1 MSASGVTA
9 PVLRRRSKILS
20 QRGTAVD
27 INVEAVKVEVI
38 KPAIG
43 AVVHVDRKAIFEP
56 AVAHRIMELLEIH
69 DALIFQQINL
79 SDEEQLAFTD
89 ALGARVNFTHTAP
102 GGSKKND
109 VYEITLDK
117 DKNPEPEYVLGTF
130 FWHMDGATINIP
142 VPKASVLSCRKAS
155 PTGGQTQFCNTY
167 AAYEA
172 LPEAEKKAI
181 ENLRV
186 VHSVVAAVREVA
198 TADQLEPF
206 KRGAAHEQPLVWTRK
221 NGRKSLMIGYSA
233 DYIVG
238 MTKAE
243 GRALL
248 VRLLEWAA
256 QPQFCYSHDW
266 KEGDLAIWDNG
277 GALHRV
283 IPYPADSGRTMH
295 RTSIAGLEPT
305 N

>member
-1 MSASGVTA
+1 M
-9 PVLRRRSKILS
+9 
-20 QRGTAVD
+20 D
-27 INVEAVKVEVI
+27 INVDSVRVDVI
-38 KPAIG
+38 KPEIG
-43 AVVHVDRKAIFEP
+43 AIVHVDRNAIFEP
-56 AVAHRIMELLEIH
+56 AVAQRIMELLETH
-69 DALIFQQINL
+69 DALIFPQINL
-79 SDEEQLAFTD
+79 SDKEQLAFTD
-89 ALGARVNFTHTAP
+89 ALGARVNFTTTAP
-102 GGSKKND
+102 GGDAETRD
-109 VYEITLDK
+109 VYKITLDK

-142 VPKASVLSCRKAS
+142 VPKASVLSSRKTS
-155 PTGGQTQFCNTY
+155 PKGGQTQFCNTY

-172 LPEAEKKAI
+172 LPEEEKKAL
-181 ENLRV
+181 EGLRV

-198 TADQLEPF
+198 TAEQLEPI
-206 KRGAAHEQPLVWTRK
+206 KRGAAQEQPLVWTRK

-238 MTKAE
+238 MSKAE

-248 VRLLEWAA
+248 ARLLEWAA
-256 QPQFCYSHDW
+256 QPRFCYSHDW

-295 RTSIAGLEPT
+295 RTSIAGLETT

>member
-1 MSASGVTA
+1 M
-9 PVLRRRSKILS
+9 
-20 QRGTAVD
+20 D
-27 INVEAVKVEVI
+27 INVEAIKVDVI

-43 AVVHVDRKAIFEP
+43 AVVHVDRSAICEP

-69 DALIFQQINL
+69 DALIFPQINL
-79 SDEEQLAFTD
+79 TDEEQLAFTD
-89 ALGARVNFTHTAP
+89 ALGARVNFTHTTP

-155 PTGGQTQFCNTY
+155 PIGGQTQFCNTY

-181 ENLRV
+181 EGLRV

-198 TADQLEPF
+198 TPDMLEPM

-238 MTKAE
+238 WTKAE

-248 VRLLEWAA
+248 ARLQEWAA
-256 QPQFCYSHDW
+256 QPQFCYSHEW
-266 KEGDLAIWDNG
+266 KQGDLAIWDNG

-295 RTSIAGLEPT
+295 RTSIAGLEAT
-305 N
+305 A

>member
-1 MSASGVTA
+1 M
-9 PVLRRRSKILS
+9 
-20 QRGTAVD
+20 D
-27 INVEAVKVEVI
+27 INVDSVRVDVI
-38 KPAIG
+38 KPEIG

-56 AVAHRIMELLEIH
+56 AVAQRIMELLEIH
-69 DALIFQQINL
+69 DALIFPQINL
-79 SDEEQLAFTD
+79 SDKEQLAFTD
-89 ALGARVNFTHTAP
+89 SLGARVNFTTVVA
-102 GGSKKND
+102 GGDAETRD
-109 VYEITLDK
+109 VYKITLDK

-130 FWHMDGATINIP
+130 FWHMDGATIDIP
-142 VPKASVLSCRKAS
+142 VPKASVLSCRKKS
-155 PTGGQTQFCNTY
+155 PKGGQTQFCNTY
-167 AAYEA
+167 AAYDA
-172 LPEAEKKAI
+172 LPEEEKRAL
-181 ENLRV
+181 EGLRV

-198 TADQLEPF
+198 TAEQLEPM

-238 MTKAE
+238 MSKAE

-248 VRLLEWAA
+248 VRLLEWAS

-266 KEGDLAIWDNG
+266 QEGDLAIWDNG

>member
-1 MSASGVTA
+1 M
-9 PVLRRRSKILS
+9 
-20 QRGTAVD
+20 D
-27 INVEAVKVEVI
+27 INPDDVRVDVI
-38 KPAIG
+38 KPDIG
-43 AVVHVDRKAIFEP
+43 AVVHVDRNAIFEP
-56 AVAHRIMELLEIH
+56 AVAQRIMELLEIH
-69 DALIFQQINL
+69 DALIFPQINL
-79 SDEEQLAFTD
+79 SDKEQLAFTD
-89 ALGARVNFTHTAP
+89 ALGARVNFTTTAS
-102 GGSKKND
+102 GGDTETRD
-109 VYEITLDK
+109 VYKITLDK

-142 VPKASVLSCRKAS
+142 VPKASVLSCRKTS

-167 AAYEA
+167 AAYAA

-198 TADQLEPF
+198 TADQLEPM
-206 KRGAAHEQPLVWTRK
+206 KRGVAHEQPLVWTRK

-238 MTKAE
+238 MSKAE

-248 VRLLEWAA
+248 MRLLEWAV
-256 QPQFCYSHDW
+256 QPQFCYSHEW

-283 IPYPADSGRTMH
+283 LPYPEDSGRTMH
-295 RTSIAGLEPT
+295 RTSIAGLEPAPPGVKPPIGD
-305 N
+305 

>member
-1 MSASGVTA
+1 M
-9 PVLRRRSKILS
+9 
-20 QRGTAVD
+20 D
-27 INVEAVKVEVI
+27 INVDSVRVDVI
-38 KPAIG
+38 KPEIG
-43 AVVHVDRKAIFEP
+43 AIVHVDRNAIFEP
-56 AVAHRIMELLEIH
+56 AVAQRLMELLEIH
-69 DALIFQQINL
+69 DALIFPQINL
-79 SDEEQLAFTD
+79 SDKEQLAFTD
-89 ALGARVNFTHTAP
+89 ALGARVNFTTTAP
-102 GGSKKND
+102 GGDAETRD
-109 VYEITLDK
+109 VYKITLDK

-142 VPKASVLSCRKAS
+142 VPKASVLSSRKTS
-155 PTGGQTQFCNTY
+155 PKGGQTQFCNTY

-172 LPEAEKKAI
+172 LPEEEKKAL
-181 ENLRV
+181 EGLRV

-198 TADQLEPF
+198 TAEQLEPM
-206 KRGAAHEQPLVWTRK
+206 KRGAAQEQPLVWTRK

-238 MTKAE
+238 MSKAE

-248 VRLLEWAA
+248 ARLLEWAA
-256 QPQFCYSHDW
+256 QPRFCYSHDW

>member
-1 MSASGVTA
+1 M
-9 PVLRRRSKILS
+9 
-20 QRGTAVD
+20 D
-27 INVEAVKVEVI
+27 INIDTVRVDVI
-38 KPAIG
+38 KPEIG
-43 AVVHVDRKAIFEP
+43 AVVHVDRNAIFEP
-56 AVAHRIMELLEIH
+56 AVAQRIMELLEIH
-69 DALIFQQINL
+69 DALIFPQINL
-79 SDEEQLAFTD
+79 SDKEQLAFTD
-89 ALGARVNFTHTAP
+89 ALGARVNFTTTVP
-102 GGSKKND
+102 GGDADTRD
-109 VYEITLDK
+109 VYKITLDK

-142 VPKASVLSCRKAS
+142 VPKASVLSSRKTS
-155 PTGGQTQFCNTY
+155 PTGGQTQFSNTY

-172 LPEAEKKAI
+172 LPEDEKKAI

-198 TADQLEPF
+198 SPDQLEPI
-206 KRGAAHEQPLVWTRK
+206 KRGAAQEQPLVWTRK

-238 MTKAE
+238 MSKAE

-248 VRLLEWAA
+248 ARLLEWAA
-256 QPQFCYSHDW
+256 QPRFCYSHDW

>member
-1 MSASGVTA
+1 
-9 PVLRRRSKILS
+9 
-20 QRGTAVD
+20 VD
-27 INVEAVKVEVI
+27 INVDSVKVEVI
-38 KPAIG
+38 KPDIG
-43 AVVHVDRKAIFEP
+43 AVVHVDRNAIFEP

-69 DALIFQQINL
+69 DALIFPEINL
-79 SDEEQLAFTD
+79 SDKEQLRFTD
-89 ALGARVNFTHTAP
+89 SLGARVNFTTTVP
-102 GGSKKND
+102 GGDADTRD
-109 VYEITLDK
+109 VYKITLDK

-130 FWHMDGATINIP
+130 FWHMDGATIDIP
-142 VPKASVLSCRKAS
+142 VPKASVLSCRKSS

-198 TADQLEPF
+198 TPDQLEPM

-238 MTKAE
+238 MSKAE

-256 QPQFCYSHDW
+256 QPQFCYSHEW

-283 IPYPADSGRTMH
+283 IPYPVDSGRTMH

-305 N
+305 T

>member
-1 MSASGVTA
+1 M
-9 PVLRRRSKILS
+9 
-20 QRGTAVD
+20 D
-27 INVEAVKVEVI
+27 INVETAVRVEVI
-38 KPAIG
+38 KLEIG
-43 AVVHVDRKAIFEP
+43 AIVHIDRNAIFEP

-69 DALIFQQINL
+69 DALVFPEINL
-79 SDEEQLAFTD
+79 SDKEQLAFTD
-89 ALGARVNFTHTAP
+89 GLGARVNFTTTVP
-102 GGSKKND
+102 GGDAETRD
-109 VYEITLDK
+109 VYKITLDK

-142 VPKASVLSCRKAS
+142 VPKASVLSSRKTS

-172 LPEAEKKAI
+172 LPEEEKKAL
-181 ENLRV
+181 EGLRV
-186 VHSVVAAVREVA
+186 MHSVVAAVREVVSA
-198 TADQLEPF
+198 EQLDSM
-206 KRGAAHEQPLVWTRK
+206 KRGAAQEQPLVWTRK

-238 MTKAE
+238 MTKPE

-248 VRLLEWAA
+248 ARLLEWAA
-256 QPQFCYSHDW
+256 QPRFCYSHDW

>member
-1 MSASGVTA
+1 MDFNSESV
-9 PVLRRRSKILS
+9 R
-20 QRGTAVD
+20 
-27 INVEAVKVEVI
+27 VEVI
-38 KPAIG
+38 KPDIG
-43 AVVHVDRKAIFEP
+43 AIVHVDRNAIYEP
-56 AVAHRIMELLEIH
+56 AVASRIMELLELH
-69 DALIFQQINL
+69 DALIFPQINL
-79 SDEEQLAFTD
+79 SGKEQLAVTD
-89 ALGARVNFTHTAP
+89 ALGARVNFTTTVA
-102 GGSKKND
+102 GGDAETRD
-109 VYEITLDK
+109 VYKITLDK

-130 FWHMDGATINIP
+130 FWHMDGATIDIP
-142 VPKASVLSCRKAS
+142 VPKASVLSCHKPS
-155 PTGGQTQFCNTY
+155 LTGGQTQFCNTY

-198 TADQLEPF
+198 TPDMLEPM

-233 DYIVG
+233 DYIIG
-238 MTKAE
+238 MSKAE

-248 VRLLEWAA
+248 MRLLEWAA
-256 QPQFCYSHDW
+256 QPQFCYSHEW
-266 KEGDLAIWDNG
+266 KQGDLAIWDNG

>member
-1 MSASGVTA
+1 M
-9 PVLRRRSKILS
+9 
-20 QRGTAVD
+20 D
-27 INVEAVKVEVI
+27 INVDSVRVDVI
-38 KPAIG
+38 KPDIG
-43 AVVHVDRKAIFEP
+43 AVVHVDRAAIFEP

-69 DALIFQQINL
+69 DALIFPQINL
-79 SDEEQLAFTD
+79 SDKEQLAFTD
-89 ALGARVNFTHTAP
+89 ALGARVNFTTTAP
-102 GGSKKND
+102 GGDAETRD
-109 VYEITLDK
+109 VYKITLDK

-142 VPKASVLSCRKAS
+142 VPKASVLSCRKTS

-198 TADQLEPF
+198 TPEQLEPF

-238 MTKAE
+238 MSKAE

-256 QPQFCYSHDW
+256 QPQFCYSHEW

-305 N
+305 S